1 MPDFNTTRARRGVS
15 AATLL
20 CLLLL
25 PAQTSWGW
33 GAGGHMMTAKI
44 AFDRLNPRAKAE
56 AVKLMAIPINPSDV
70 TKRRLGFFR
79 GSVWPDDVR
88 RSPGFEFSGTEHF
101 ADFPFSVDGTPLPN
115 LPLEANVIKALGRY
129 AEVLRTSTDDNERA
143 QALRF
148 VIHYVGDIHQ
158 PLHCSA
164 RVDKK
169 HREGDEG
176 GNLFFVRI
184 PGKGGALT
192 SVKLHSFWDG
202 GLDSF
207 PKGGG
212 PPDFEPPPQS
222 LIDGAVGSI
231 VKQHPESNKLLRLDN
246 PTDFQG
252 WADESSWLAEKYAYA
267 DRKLAPNSK
276 VTAAYKK
283 NGISLARRRVAWG
296 GYRLAALLN
305 SVWP

>member
-1 MPDFNTTRARRGVS
+1 MS

-25 PAQTSWGW
+25 PVQTALGW

-56 AVKLMAIPINPSDV
+56 AVKLMAIPINPSAV
-70 TKRRLGFFR
+70 TNRRLGFFR

-88 RSPGFEFSGTEHF
+88 RSPGFEFSGNEHF
-101 ADFPFSVDGTPLPN
+101 ADFPFSVDGTPLPD

-129 AEVLRTSTDDNERA
+129 VGVLRTSTDDNERA

-148 VIHYVGDIHQ
+148 IIHYVGDIHQ
-158 PLHCSA
+158 PLHCST

-184 PGKGGALT
+184 PGKGGTLI

-231 VKQHPESNKLLRLDN
+231 VKQHPETNQFLKLDN

-267 DRKLAPNSK
+267 NKTLAPNSK
-276 VTAAYKK
+276 ITAAYKT
-283 NGISLARRRVAWG
+283 NGIALARRRVAWG

-305 SVWP
+305 SIWP